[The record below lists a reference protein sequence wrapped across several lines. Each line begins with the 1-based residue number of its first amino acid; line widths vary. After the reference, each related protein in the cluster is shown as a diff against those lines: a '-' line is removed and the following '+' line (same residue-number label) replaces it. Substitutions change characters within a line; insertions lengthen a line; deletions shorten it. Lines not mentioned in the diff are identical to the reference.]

1 MTQKTFE
8 SRTAKPVLL
17 NLTETDRKRL
27 KVDPRRVRQWLAGE
41 LRSRPGVMQ
50 DIIALLEANKTEVGT
65 AIRLLKRKYKTPA
78 E

>member
-41 LRSRPGVMQ
+41 RRPRQGVMQ

-65 AIRLLKRKYKTPA
+65 AIRLLKRKYKPPA

>member
-1 MTQKTFE
+1 MRQFE

-27 KVDPRRVRQWLAGE
+27 KVDPRRVRQWLADE

-65 AIRLLKRKYKTPA
+65 AMRLLMRKYKPPA

>member
-27 KVDPRRVRQWLAGE
+27 KVDPRRVRQWLADE

-65 AIRLLKRKYKTPA
+65 AIRLLKRKYKPPA

>member
-1 MTQKTFE
+1 MREFE

-27 KVDPRRVRQWLAGE
+27 KVDPRRVRQWLADE

-65 AIRLLKRKYKTPA
+65 AIRLLMRKYKPPA

>member
-1 MTQKTFE
+1 MRQFE

-27 KVDPRRVRQWLAGE
+27 KVDPRRVRQWLADE

-65 AIRLLKRKYKTPA
+65 AIRLLMRKYKPPA

>member
-41 LRSRPGVMQ
+41 RRPRPGVMQ

-65 AIRLLKRKYKTPA
+65 AIRLLKRKYKPPA

>member
-41 LRSRPGVMQ
+41 LRSQPGVMQ
-50 DIIALLEANKTEVGT
+50 DIIALLEANKTEFVT
-65 AIRLLKRKYKTPA
+65 SILLLMRKYKPTA

>member
-27 KVDPRRVRQWLAGE
+27 KVDPRRVRQWFAGE
-41 LRSRPGVMQ
+41 RRPQLGVML
-50 DIIALLEANKTEVGT
+50 DIIALLEANKIEVEA
-65 AIRLLKRKYKTPA
+65 AIRLLKRKYKPPA

>member
-17 NLTETDRKRL
+17 NLTKTDRKRL

-41 LRSRPGVMQ
+41 RRPRPGGMQ

-65 AIRLLKRKYKTPA
+65 AIRLLKRKYKPPA